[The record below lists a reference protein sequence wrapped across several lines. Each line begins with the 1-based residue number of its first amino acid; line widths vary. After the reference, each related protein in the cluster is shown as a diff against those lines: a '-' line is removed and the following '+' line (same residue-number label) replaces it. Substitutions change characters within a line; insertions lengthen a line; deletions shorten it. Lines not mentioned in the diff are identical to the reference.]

1 MLVINVT
8 NCWVAASRGPDRGNK
23 ISPALR
29 LDLVEA
35 HRGPVR
41 MPGLVMSRIRHGLVS
56 ALPGGLPFVGS
67 VLGGLRGDLP
77 PELREPPG
85 PSNGSYVVSP
95 ADLLACGESPRL
107 ETVP

>member
-29 LDLVEA
+29 LDLMEA

-41 MPGLVMSRIRHGLVS
+41 MPGLVI
-56 ALPGGLPFVGS
+56 
-67 VLGGLRGDLP
+67 
-77 PELREPPG
+77 EPD
-85 PSNGSYVVSP
+85 P
-95 ADLLACGESPRL
+95 ARPR
-107 ETVP
+107 